1 MSDLDDDEDINALD
15 IREIESIALQVIIR
29 FLCATV
35 TYDRFFLEIKSCK
48 SMQMP

>member
-29 FLCATV
+29 FFVRRLLMTA
-35 TYDRFFLEIKSCK
+35 FFLEIKSCK